1 MTCKQ
6 QPTPLYLGIDGGGSK
21 CKARIQG
28 LNVAGTGTAGPAN
41 PFQNLEQ
48 AKESIIDASL
58 LALADA
64 GLPKTMMSELVAGV
78 GLAGVNVPKFMDLM
92 QRWDHPFA
100 KMYLTTDIHIAC
112 LSAHG
117 GENGAVIVAGTG
129 SVGYACIDGKST
141 SYGGHGFPFGDKGSG
156 AWLGLE
162 AIKAALLYLDHLGP
176 ETCLLQDIEQNLEV
190 NGLDIAEAMAGART
204 RDYGS
209 LAPLVLSAAD
219 SGDIVARGIIEDGAA
234 YLSEMASRMLAAGAD
249 GFCLLGGL
257 ADNISR
263 WMAPEVIEFLVEPKQ
278 EPDYGALLFAMTH
291 YERAS
296 REEE

>member
-1 MTCKQ
+1 MTCKE
-6 QPTPLYLGIDGGGSK
+6 QPAPLYLGIDGGGSK

-28 LNVAGTGTAGPAN
+28 VNVTGVGIAGPAN

-48 AKESIIDASL
+48 AKKSIIDASL
-58 LALADA
+58 LALANA
-64 GLPKTMMSELVAGV
+64 GLPESRMPELVAGV
-78 GLAGVNVPKFMDLM
+78 GLAGVNVPKFMALM
-92 QRWDHPFA
+92 QHWDHPFA
-100 KMYLTTDIHIAC
+100 KMYLTTDIHVAC

-176 ETCLLQDIEQNLEV
+176 KTCLLQRIEQHLEV
-190 NGLDIAEAMAGART
+190 QGLDIAEAMAGART
-204 RDYGS
+204 RDYGA
-209 LAPLVLSAAD
+209 LAPLVLAAAD

-234 YLSEMASRMLAAGAD
+234 YLSEMATRMLAAGAD

-257 ADNISR
+257 ADKISQ

-278 EPDYGALLFAMTH
+278 EPDHGAVLFAVNSH
-291 YERAS
+291 ERAS
-296 REEE
+296 HEEK